1 MCQNA
6 NRSEETF
13 IQTEEIE
20 DDDNEQALVVEIDDE
35 PIDQAGLH

>member
-1 MCQNA
+1 MC
-6 NRSEETF
+6 SIPLVL
-13 IQTEEIE
+13 IQAAVVEIE